1 MLRRQL
7 FLWSNTLCLIRS
19 RAGHLL
25 LEPFANALLNC
36 DYLPP
41 SASSSLLIT
50 EDERRHEEIAKEV
63 IAQRSVRPNTA
74 APVNHESPVT
84 HAQHFGL
91 PRLADLNNVNSIGAV
106 ANRISLPEAEGIVAD
121 LGALREKRFRIIAP
135 EGIVDEDEAVDE
147 IDPNS
152 WRISGLD
159 FDTSTYNIV
168 FGNIPNHPIQVHK
181 DELFCLLMDS
191 QLVQM

>member
-1 MLRRQL
+1 MLQRQL

-25 LEPFANALLNC
+25 LDPFANALLNC
-36 DYLPP
+36 ECLPP
-41 SASSSLLIT
+41 SASSSMLIT
-50 EDERRHEEIAKEV
+50 ENEHRHEEIAKEV
-63 IAQRSVRPNTA
+63 IAQRSIQPNAA

-84 HAQHFGL
+84 HAQHGL
-91 PRLADLNNVNSIGAV
+91 PRLVDLNSTNSTGAIV
-106 ANRISLPEAEGIVAD
+106 NRISLPEAEDIAAD

-135 EGIVDEDEAVDE
+135 EGVVDEDEAVDE
-147 IDPNS
+147 VDPNS

-181 DELFCLLMDS
+181 DELFRLLMDS